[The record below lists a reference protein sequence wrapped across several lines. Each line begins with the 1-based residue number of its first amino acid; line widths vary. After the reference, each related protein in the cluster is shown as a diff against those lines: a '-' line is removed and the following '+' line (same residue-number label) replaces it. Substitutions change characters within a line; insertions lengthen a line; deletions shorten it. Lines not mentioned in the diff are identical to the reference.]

1 MLVYCSTRMCN
12 LEKTYMWY
20 VADQTPILDGSISN
34 HAHPVGFC
42 KAPAL
47 NQPLSTEINVYV
59 WSSTRLLKN
68 DLDIHISWLINHQP
82 TTMPHLFW
90 GGDHPWKWS
99 IIYHHLSPSIVETLL
114 NLVNYTNLAIE
125 NRIQIPCWMLNFH
138 QPNQDSHEFSI
149 NYVPVFLVNHGF
161 TYGSTYSFPHLGQ
174 CQASQGAT
182 HRCRRTNGDDQ
193 QRMPQGQLRHPPLH
207 ALQQLGPAIAVEED
221 LVATLGTW
229 GPTWMS
235 GEFWGL

>member
-1 MLVYCSTRMCN
+1 MICGWSNSHSGWLNIQSCPSSWFLQSPSLKPTIIHWDQRICLIFN
-12 LEKTYMWY
+12 PPIKKWSWY
-20 VADQTPILDGSISN
+20 PHFMT
-34 HAHPVGFC
+34 
-42 KAPAL
+42 
-47 NQPLSTEINVYV
+47 
-59 WSSTRLLKN
+59 
-68 DLDIHISWLINHQP
+68 HQP
-82 TTMPHLFW
+82 STNHHAPSFW